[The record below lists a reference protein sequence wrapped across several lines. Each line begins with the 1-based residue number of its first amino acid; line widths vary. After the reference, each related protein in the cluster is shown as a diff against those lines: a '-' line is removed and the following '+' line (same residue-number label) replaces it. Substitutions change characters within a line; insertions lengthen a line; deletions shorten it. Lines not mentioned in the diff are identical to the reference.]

1 MTVHKF
7 DIICLSETYLD
18 YSIPFD
24 DNSLEISGYYQAL
37 FQAIII
43 SGWYLWFLVLLWL
56 VPFYEGSK
64 MISTASRRY
73 SKFFAVVQVISYIV
87 PYGCSYQQPPEVY
100 HEKNVFLEIAD
111 IFL

>member
-1 MTVHKF
+1 
-7 DIICLSETYLD
+7 
-18 YSIPFD
+18 
-24 DNSLEISGYYQAL
+24 
-37 FQAIII
+37 
-43 SGWYLWFLVLLWL
+43 
-56 VPFYEGSK
+56 